1 MPGGVRLT
9 GIILSLISAILFVLL
24 ALLALQAAHSGPIRF
39 AMPWIPEL
47 GLSFSF
53 YFDGLSALF
62 GLIISGIG
70 FFIFLYSQEYLSNSR
85 KRVFL
90 LIFLFLL
97 SMLGVVCVDNL
108 ILLFIFWE
116 LTSITSYLLIGFN
129 HEDEESRFAAL
140 QALIVT
146 AGAGL
151 ALLAGII
158 LLFSVT
164 GSVELSELLVQG
176 ARIQSSPLYLPIL
189 VLFLLGAFAKSAQA
203 PFHFWLPGAMTAP
216 TPISAF
222 LHSATMV
229 KAGIYLMARLHPV
242 LGGSTTWQLL
252 LLTVGGITMCMGAIM
267 ALPQRDL
274 KKLLAY
280 TTVSALGMMTFLLG
294 LGTETALR
302 ALIVYILV
310 HALYKAALFLIVGA
324 IDHEVGTRNLCEL
337 GGLRELMPR
346 SFAASLLA
354 LLAMCGMLPFLGFIS
369 KELIYEAAYHSPVF
383 APVLLCASFFTNALT
398 VFAALL
404 CGALPFMGEI
414 KCKKNKVHEAPCCL
428 WLPPLI
434 LGILGLLWGVAP
446 ASLDSLIV
454 SPAFL
459 AIAKHSTPAKLALWH
474 GYNPVLALSVCTFIL
489 GLALFLLRAKVIP
502 HFSILFRL
510 APYGPGAAYRRGMTG
525 FLRYAERQT
534 MFFQNGSLHRYV
546 AVIIALFILVF
557 GTVLLSFSQLSWPE
571 AGSLGVIDVA
581 LLALI
586 IIPALAA
593 LDTDSRIASVL
604 ELSAVGFGVTLFWIV
619 YGAPDL
625 ALTQLLV
632 ETLTF
637 VLIIFMVRHLPK
649 YREATAYM
657 ETKRE
662 KIFDAFIAF
671 IAASAFVVLLLQSQV
686 LQVEPPISSF
696 FAENSLVK
704 AHGRNVVN
712 VILVDFRGL
721 DTLGEITVV
730 GLAALGIIG
739 LLQMRKTSARKINL
753 SGRAE

>member
-1 MPGGVRLT
+1 
-9 GIILSLISAILFVLL
+9 
-24 ALLALQAAHSGPIRF
+24 
-39 AMPWIPEL
+39 
-47 GLSFSF
+47 
-53 YFDGLSALF
+53 
-62 GLIISGIG
+62 
-70 FFIFLYSQEYLSNSR
+70 
-85 KRVFL
+85 
-90 LIFLFLL
+90 
-97 SMLGVVCVDNL
+97 
-108 ILLFIFWE
+108 
-116 LTSITSYLLIGFN
+116 
-129 HEDEESRFAAL
+129 
-140 QALIVT
+140 
-146 AGAGL
+146 
-151 ALLAGII
+151 
-158 LLFSVT
+158 
-164 GSVELSELLVQG
+164 
-176 ARIQSSPLYLPIL
+176 
-189 VLFLLGAFAKSAQA
+189 
-203 PFHFWLPGAMTAP
+203 
-216 TPISAF
+216 
-222 LHSATMV
+222 
-229 KAGIYLMARLHPV
+229 
-242 LGGSTTWQLL
+242 
-252 LLTVGGITMCMGAIM
+252 
-267 ALPQRDL
+267 
-274 KKLLAY
+274 
-280 TTVSALGMMTFLLG
+280 MMTFLLG

-324 IDHEVGTRNLCEL
+324 IDHEAGTRNLCEL
-337 GGLRELMPR
+337 GGLRVLMPR

-369 KELIYEAAYHSPVF
+369 KELVYEAAYHAPVL
-383 APVLLCASFFTNALT
+383 APVLLGASFLTNTLT

-414 KCKKNKVHEAPCCL
+414 NSKKNQVHEAPCSL
-428 WLPPLI
+428 WLPPLT
-434 LGILGLLWGVAP
+434 LGTLGLLWGVAP

-474 GYNPVLALSVCTFIL
+474 GFNPVLALSACTL
-489 GLALFLLRAKVIP
+489 VVGLVLFMLRAKVIP
-502 HFSILFRL
+502 RFSSLLRL
-510 APYGPGAAYRRGMTG
+510 APYGPEAAYRRGMAE
-525 FLRYAERQT
+525 FLRYAEKQT
-534 MFFQNGSLHRYV
+534 MFFQNGSLHRYM

-557 GTVLLSFSQLSWPE
+557 GTVVLSFSQLSWPD
-571 AGSLGVIDVA
+571 AGSLTVIDAA

-593 LDTDSRIASVL
+593 LGTDSRIASVL
-604 ELSAVGFGVTLFWIV
+604 ELSAVGFGVTLLWIV

-637 VLIIFMVRHLPK
+637 VLIMLMIRHLPK

-662 KIFDAFIAF
+662 KLFDAFIAF
-671 IAASAFVVLLLQSQV
+671 IAASAFVVLLLQAQV

-696 FAENSLVK
+696 FAENSLIK

-739 LLQMRKTSARKINL
+739 LLQMKKTSTRGKTS
-753 SGRAE
+753 SGRAK